1 MSSTS
6 TGRVYD
12 AGRRWRSTSRAGR
25 VSVVDFFPLDGAC
38 VASARSVARRRRRA
52 SACGVARG
60 CAQRVM
66 RTLSRARWVRRS
78 ARRVTSSKG
87 MSLKQ
92 RVPHERRPGWD
103 VRSPLHDRRVCGL
116 QRRVLPKRAYVP
128 SKCGET
134 CATCDATL
142 CLSCADDLVLT
153 GTGVSRSGPLSTA
166 RRRQTR
172 CAQDRC
178 SAARRHCGSR
188 QIVGVKRDGRRV
200 QVPGGSTGQSTTAS
214 CTPGA
219 VRGARGGVQQHS
231 HGV

>member
-6 TGRVYD
+6 TGRVCG
-12 AGRRWRSTSRAGR
+12 AGRRWRSKSRAGR

-166 RRRQTR
+166 RCPRTR
-172 CAQDRC
+172 
-178 SAARRHCGSR
+178 SARRAPSGTDQHL
-188 QIVGVKRDGRRV
+188 
-200 QVPGGSTGQSTTAS
+200 TG
-214 CTPGA
+214 
-219 VRGARGGVQQHS
+219 RGARHTPSTSPSCSASLVSLVLSSSLSPPSTG
-231 HGV
+231 